1 MIRTTSRLRERL
13 RQGAAHPS
21 LAWVREAGEQYR
33 AVPSPRPPV
42 PWSTAA
48 AHEGLLVAAGVPF
61 VLPLLFLLTSAQF
74 WLFCTVLLPVFV
86 GGLSRAQRSRFRA
99 LGGLAIPDL
108 SPVSPPGTPWPARL
122 LAWCTAESTYR
133 QLGYH
138 LVVGPLLTLLGV
150 VALLGCGAGVLLS
163 TVVGWGWLMARGTAV
178 RGGGQT
184 PSVLIFTAIG
194 AALLFAAPWL
204 LVRIARVDRRAARAL
219 LGPSRA
225 RELQQRVADLAES
238 RAGVVDAA
246 DAERRRIERDLHD
259 GAQQRLVS
267 LAMNL
272 GLARKTLK
280 DVPPE
285 AMQVIVDAHEEAQAA
300 IAELRDLVRGLHP
313 VVLEDRG
320 LDAALSGIAA
330 RAPLPVRLDVRL
342 ERRMASTVEAV
353 AYFVVSEALA
363 NVAKHAQASR
373 VDLSVHQLGPT
384 LRIVITD
391 DGVGGAD
398 PTRGTGLVGLRK
410 RAASVDGTLTIT
422 SPLGGPTV
430 ITVELPCEL

>member
-1 MIRTTSRLRERL
+1 MISTSRLRERL
-13 RQGAAHPS
+13 RRGAAHPS
-21 LAWVREAGEQYR
+21 VAWVRAAGEEHQT
-33 AVPSPRPPV
+33 APSPRPPA
-42 PWSTAA
+42 PWSAA
-48 AHEGLLVAAGVPF
+48 AARELLLVAAGAPF
-61 VLPLLFLLTSAQF
+61 LLPLLLAFTSSKF
-74 WLFCTVLLPVFV
+74 WLAITVLLVV
-86 GGLSRAQRSRFRA
+86 LVQQLTLAQRSRFRT
-99 LGGLAIPDL
+99 LGGLEIPAQR
-108 SPVSPPGTPWPARL
+108 SPAEPGARPLARL
-122 LAWCTAESTYR
+122 LAWSWAESTYR

-138 LVVGPLLTLLGV
+138 LIVGPVLSLIGV
-150 VALLGCGAGVLLS
+150 FALVAVGGGAVLAS
-163 TVVGWGWLMARGTAV
+163 VIGWSWLMPRGSVV
-178 RGGGQT
+178 RGGHSI
-184 PSVLIFTAIG
+184 PMVLVFSLIG
-194 AALLFAAPWL
+194 IGLLFAAPWL
-204 LVRIARVDRRAARAL
+204 AVRVARVDRRAARAL

-225 RELQQRVADLAES
+225 TELQQRVADLAES
-238 RAGVVDAA
+238 RAGVLDAA

-272 GLARKTLK
+272 GLARRTLK

-285 AMQVIVDAHEEAQAA
+285 AMQVIIAAHEEAQAA

-330 RAPLPVRLDVRL
+330 RAPLPVRLTVSL
-342 ERRMASTVEAV
+342 QRRMAPTVEAV

-363 NVAKHAQASR
+363 NVAKHARASR
-373 VDLSVHQLGPT
+373 VDLAVRQLGPT
-384 LRIVITD
+384 LHLTITD

-410 RAASVDGTLTIT
+410 RAASVDGTLAIS
-422 SPLGGPTV
+422 SPVGGPTT